1 MYKWGNP
8 LWHTLYIITFNL
20 NDNLSNIEKDLF
32 NMFLKHIVTILPCQ
46 KCQIHYKYYWNNNR
60 FLDISTMNRN
70 SIIDWLYNLDM
81 SIKIENGKAVID
93 KSKRIESMGNILD
106 MEKFMEL
113 LCSMRT
119 FFYTNTI
126 RAKDIYIFMVY
137 LSILLPDKQVRD
149 KLKDKL
155 GTNCNLFN
163 KELFDNIIHSIL
175 N

>member
-1 MYKWGNP
+1 
-8 LWHTLYIITFNL
+8 
-20 NDNLSNIEKDLF
+20 
-32 NMFLKHIVTILPCQ
+32 
-46 KCQIHYKYYWNNNR
+46 
-60 FLDISTMNRN
+60 
-70 SIIDWLYNLDM
+70 
-81 SIKIENGKAVID
+81 
-93 KSKRIESMGNILD
+93 MGNILD